1 METNKL
7 DIVIENRKLTE
18 LSKLKNNAHYMDK
31 AEFDQLVANIARDG
45 VLTSL
50 PVVYDQDI
58 PGEILSGNHRVEAAI
73 KAGIETADVIVIKS
87 KLTKD
92 QKIGLQLSHNA
103 IHGKDDPNLLKVLYD
118 SIESIDFKA
127 YSGLT
132 DDSFKVNEID
142 LNALSFG
149 NVKAED
155 LTISFLPEDKQAFID
170 NLERIKKLAKKQNV
184 IVANRSDFD
193 LFFETMLTI
202 KSEYAIL
209 NHSIAINKM
218 LELANKQIE
227 LERQEKAQNDG
238 SEENTDN

>member
-58 PGEILSGNHRVEAAI
+58 PGEILSENHRVEAAI

-227 LERQEKAQNDG
+227 LERQERAQNDG

>member
-31 AEFDQLVANIARDG
+31 AEFDQLVENIKRDG

-50 PVVYDQDI
+50 PVVYDKDI

-73 KAGIETADVIVIKS
+73 KAGIESADVIVIKS
-87 KLTKD
+87 DLTKD
-92 QKIGLQLSHNA
+92 QKLGIQLSHNA

-118 SIESIDFKA
+118 SIESIDFKN

-132 DDSFKVNEID
+132 DDAFKVNEID
-142 LNALSFG
+142 LTALSFG

-184 IVANRSDFD
+184 VVANRSDFD